1 MKGKLR
7 VALIGPVPPPAGGIA
22 SWTLRMLHSDLASQ
36 WVDFVHIDESVTAGR
51 QIYGTKTKKSLS
63 QELGRCR
70 RIWRDL
76 VAALKGG
83 NIDVVHA
90 NIPAAPLSMLR
101 ETVCAAIANKY
112 GVPFII
118 HFRCTVPNYATN
130 WMTCWLL
137 KELLSKAQAAIVLN
151 SASKECLEGISNIPS
166 HLIPNFVSTN
176 EFAAAQKEAR
186 RYEGPLKTVL
196 YTGGIIESKGA
207 FDIPGIA
214 RELPKV
220 EFRLAGNGEFPD
232 DVVVPENVVL
242 LGQLNRTAILE
253 EYKNADAFLFLT
265 RFKGEGFSNS
275 LVEAM
280 GFGLPCI
287 ASDWAANADMIG
299 SDGGIIVDYHDLHG
313 VVRALESLED
323 PALRYKMGAINQE
336 KAMRCYSET
345 AVIAQYIELYRK
357 VAS

>member
-22 SWTLRMLHSDLASQ
+22 SWTLRMLRSKFASQ

-51 QIYGTKTKKSLS
+51 EIYGARTKKSLR
-63 QELGRCR
+63 QELRRCR
-70 RIWRDL
+70 RIWRNL
-76 VAALKGG
+76 EFVLKEG
-83 NIDVVHA
+83 NVDVVHA

-130 WMTCWLL
+130 WMTRWLL
-137 KELLSKAQAAIVLN
+137 NGLLARAQAAIVLN
-151 SASKECLEGISNIPS
+151 SASKEYLDKINNIHS
-166 HLIPNFVSTN
+166 YLIPNFVSTD
-176 EFAAAQKEAR
+176 EFVVAQEKR
-186 RYEGPLKTVL
+186 QLYEGPLRTVL

-207 FDIPGIA
+207 FDIPNLA
-214 RELPKV
+214 RELPEV
-220 EFRLAGNGEFPD
+220 QFRLAGNGEFPEGI
-232 DVVVPENVVL
+232 VVPENVEL
-242 LGQLNRTAILE
+242 LGQLNRDAILE

-287 ASDWAANADMIG
+287 VSDWAANVDMIEP
-299 SDGGIIVDYHDLHG
+299 DGGITVDYHNSRD
-313 VVRALESLED
+313 VVRALKLLED
-323 PALRYKMGAINQE
+323 PMLRHRMGTANQE
-336 KAMRCYSET
+336 KAMNCYSET